1 MKLFDSE
8 IKVMNILWEGGALTA
23 GQLVKILEKEAE
35 WNKNT
40 TYTVIKK
47 CIKKGA
53 IQRTEPN
60 FLCTPLVRREEI
72 LHYETQE
79 LISKMSYNS
88 TTKFLTAFLQ
98 EDKLTTKE
106 IEDLQELLNKLK

>member
-8 IKVMNILWEGGALTA
+8 IKVMNILWEGGPLTA
-23 GQLVKILEKEAE
+23 GQLVKILEKEAD

-53 IQRTEPN
+53 IQRSEPN
-60 FLCTPLVRREEI
+60 FLCTPLVSKEEI

-88 TTKFLTAFLQ
+88 TAKFLTAFLQ
-98 EDKLTTKE
+98 EDKLTAKE
-106 IEDLQELLNKLK
+106 IEDLQELLNRLK